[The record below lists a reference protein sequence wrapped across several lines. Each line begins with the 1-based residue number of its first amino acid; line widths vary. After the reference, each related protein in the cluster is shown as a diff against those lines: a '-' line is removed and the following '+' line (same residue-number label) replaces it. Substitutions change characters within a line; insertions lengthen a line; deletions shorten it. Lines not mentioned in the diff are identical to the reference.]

1 RAAGARVDPGA
12 GAGAAAPLNERR
24 AGAAAAPCP
33 DPGWRRGRPGSGR
46 VRLPG
51 RASFRRRRFSLPLAG
66 ELRKPQGVVGGREG
80 MQMEAGVLHQ
90 VHEALGARFGEVDGR
105 EIVRHYGDPGR
116 EYAAA
121 RSGAVVV
128 DRADR
133 AVVRMYGRD
142 PVRMIQGLVSND
154 VAGAAPGQGVYAAM
168 LTAKGKMLADLRVLR
183 RAQGD
188 VLLELDASA
197 LAGAL
202 DHLRRFVPPLFARFE
217 DASAAVGVV
226 GVYGPTARQVVGAA
240 LGAALPDGMAEDAFV
255 AAALPGAAGGGA
267 EAGTA
272 AGPEALVVRT
282 LYAGVDGYDVVVP
295 RDRLAAVGRALV
307 EAGARPAGHG
317 TLETLRIEA
326 GRPRWGAEL
335 DENVIPLEAGLLE
348 RAISQTK
355 GCYTGQEVIVRIL
368 HRGHVNWHLRGLLLG
383 DAPTPARG
391 AVLMRAG
398 ETKPVARVASACA
411 SPA

>member
-1 RAAGARVDPGA
+1 
-12 GAGAAAPLNERR
+12 
-24 AGAAAAPCP
+24 
-33 DPGWRRGRPGSGR
+33 
-46 VRLPG
+46 
-51 RASFRRRRFSLPLAG
+51 
-66 ELRKPQGVVGGREG
+66 
-80 MQMEAGVLHQ
+80 MEAGVLHQ
-90 VHEALGARFGEVDGR
+90 VHEALGARFGEADGR
-105 EIVRHYGDPGR
+105 EVVRHYGDPGR

-128 DRADR
+128 DRVDR

-188 VLLELDASA
+188 LLLELDAGA
-197 LAGAL
+197 LAGVL

-217 DASAAVGVV
+217 DASAAIGVA
-226 GVYGPTARQVVGAA
+226 GVYGPAARQVVGAA
-240 LGAALPDGMAEDAFV
+240 LDVPLPDGMAEDAFV
-255 AAALPGAAGGGA
+255 AVALPDAGESAGPSRPGDGAAWQ
-267 EAGTA
+267 
-272 AGPEALVVRT
+272 EALVVRT

-295 RDRLAAVGRALV
+295 RDRLEAVWRALV

-383 DAPTPARG
+383 DAPAPARG
-391 AVLMRAG
+391 APLMRAG
-398 ETKPVARVASACA
+398 ETKPVARVTSACA
-411 SPA
+411 SPARGQTIALGYVRREVEPPAELRLGGPDGPPVQVVALPFEEPMRGERRAG